1 MDIKSFV
8 EIKTLH
14 LTFVGNFNPAIVQPF
29 WLAQKGLIR
38 ESEAHEVK
46 VEIIHN
52 EFTRFSLDWV
62 RIEVRQD
69 RFDVHCS
76 QEPYFEPVRDLC
88 VGIFKFL
95 KETPIKALGINHI
108 WHCDLRSADKY
119 YAFGDSL
126 SPLKNFNFLNDARM
140 MLLEIVELQRSDG
153 MPGAYRV
160 RIEPSDKVSSIY
172 GVALNVNDHYGL
184 DSNVSGHNGE
194 ILQILKDK
202 FESSNSRMSEVVT
215 QLLINLD
222 LK

>member
-38 ESEAHEVK
+38 ESEAQEVK
-46 VEIIHN
+46 VEVIHN

-76 QEPYFEPVRDLC
+76 QEPYFDIVRDLC
-88 VGIFKFL
+88 FGIFNYL

-108 WHCDLRSADKY
+108 WHCDLKTADKY
-119 YAFGDSL
+119 YEFGNSL
-126 SPLKNFNFLNDARM
+126 SPLKNFDFLNDARM
-140 MLLEIVELQRSDG
+140 ILLEIIELKRSDG
-153 MPGAYRV
+153 KPGAYRI
-160 RIEPSDKVSSIY
+160 RIEPSDKVSSLF
-172 GVALNVNDHYGL
+172 GVAINVNDHFGL
-184 DSNVSGHNGE
+184 EPNESGQNGE
-194 ILQILKDK
+194 MLKILKNNFDASGK
-202 FESSNSRMSEVVT
+202 RVEEVVN
-215 QLLINLD
+215 LLLANLGI
-222 LK
+222 